1 MGYGNTEVFL
11 STEEREALIQNYLGK
26 TVEVIVDR
34 PIGYVHFTKGVT
46 LRYTVNYGYIPGV
59 MGGDGEEQDVYILG
73 VNQPLERFTGRI
85 TAAIRRRDDNEDK
98 FVAAPDGVEL
108 HQAQIAEAIHFVEKY
123 FDSHVDAVVRRSCGV
138 IPYRKTGE
146 GLRYLLL
153 LQTNGFWSFPK
164 GHMEAFEQEA
174 ETALR
179 ELKEETGLDAVL
191 RSDIREMVSYPMGGG
206 RTKQVVVFPGE
217 VSGNVVLQKTEAISC
232 RWVTAQEAKQLLHP
246 DFGPVIDRIQKTLE
260 DGYAKNLFTEL

>member
-11 STEEREALIQNYLGK
+11 SAEERETLIQNFLGK
-26 TVEVIVDR
+26 TVEIIVDR

-46 LRYTVNYGYIPGV
+46 LHYTVNYGYIPHV

-73 VNQPLERFTGRI
+73 VAEPVERFTGRI
-85 TAAIRRRDDNEDK
+85 IAAVRRRDDNEDK
-98 FVAAPDGVEL
+98 FVAAPVGMEL

-123 FDSHVDAVVRRSCGV
+123 FDSTVDALLRRSCGV
-138 IPYRKTGE
+138 IPFRKTGE

-164 GHMEAFEQEA
+164 GHMEAFEQET

-206 RTKQVVVFPGE
+206 RVKQVVVFPGE
-217 VSGNVVLQKTEAISC
+217 VSGTVVLQKTEAVSR
-232 RWVTAQEAKQLLHP
+232 RWVTVQEAKRLLHP
-246 DFGPVIDRIQKTLE
+246 DFGPVMDRIQKTLE
-260 DGYAKNLFTEL
+260 G